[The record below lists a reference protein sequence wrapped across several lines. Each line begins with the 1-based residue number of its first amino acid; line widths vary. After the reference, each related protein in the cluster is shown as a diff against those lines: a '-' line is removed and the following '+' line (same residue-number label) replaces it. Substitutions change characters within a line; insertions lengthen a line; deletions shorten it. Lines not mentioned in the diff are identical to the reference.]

1 MKIFTLGQAAQYVE
15 DNPVEWVVNDF
26 FRRGS
31 FNLITS
37 LPKIG
42 KSRFARQIA
51 SSIATGA
58 PFLGEPTTPGEV
70 LFIHIDEPRPD
81 FILGEFRKHG
91 VKDGVHLCWKAFDRG
106 DVVRE
111 IEDALNANPGI
122 TTIILDTLA
131 SCVRVENFNSYEAKE
146 SIKPLAELA
155 ERRNVCVIG
164 LHHQNKSN
172 SWDVQ
177 ESCNGSVILLGE
189 AETTVALFE
198 DRAGRIFMKSK
209 ERYARREQTE
219 LVWDKRTS
227 TFSKGQTAS
236 EKRSD
241 KVEMRIGDTERQIIE
256 YLAANPSA
264 TYKDIQARV
273 PGANQHRRSVLQKMV
288 TRGTLTMSGNQR
300 DGYLYSLAQ
309 IPVENSAQCA
319 A

>member
-1 MKIFTLGQAAQYVE
+1 MKIFTLDQATQYVAE
-15 DNPVEWVVNDF
+15 NPAEWVVDDL

-37 LPKIG
+37 LPKVG
-42 KSRFARQIA
+42 KSRLARQIA
-51 SSIATGA
+51 SCITTGT
-58 PFLGEPTTPGEV
+58 PFLGEKTAKGEV

-81 FILGEFRKHG
+81 FIIGEFRRHG
-91 VKDGVHLCWKAFDRG
+91 VKGGVHLCWKAFDRG

-111 IEDALNANPGI
+111 IEDALNVNPGI
-122 TTIILDTLA
+122 TTVVLDTLA

-155 ERRNVCVIG
+155 ERRNVCIIG

-198 DRAGRIFMKSK
+198 DRSGRIFMKTK

-219 LVWDKRTS
+219 LVWDKQTS

-236 EKRSD
+236 ERNTG
-241 KVEMRIGDTERQIIE
+241 KVVMRVGETERQIIK
-256 YLAANPSA
+256 YLASNPSSS
-264 TYKDIQARV
+264 YKDIQANV
-273 PGANQHRRSVLQKMV
+273 PGANQHRRDVIKKLATNGIV
-288 TRGTLTMSGNQR
+288 TSSGNKR
-300 DGYLYSLAQ
+300 DGFLYSLSQAP
-309 IPVENSAQCA
+309 IEEKPA